1 MLNPL
6 PLNATPSSLSPLV
19 TTSLFPVSVSPFVF
33 VIFTSFLPT
42 FKGMC
47 SEVLVRARTR
57 PLAPVQRSSFSAV
70 RPPFPPTP
78 DTLKSFPLSFFSPLL
93 FFSSEQSYFI
103 FHRIRFSVS
112 ALSFLP
118 LSVSLM
124 TFELS
129 QLFCAFSFHIH
140 PYFSPISA
148 LKDSC
153 TMSKL

>member
-1 MLNPL
+1 MQDIAYIPCVVKYVLEPMLYPIVCTFSFPTPIL
-6 PLNATPSSLSPLV
+6 PFLSPPLI

-78 DTLKSFPLSFFSPLL
+78 DTLKSFPLSFFSTLL
-93 FFSSEQSYFI
+93 FFQLRAILFHFSQNTIFCVRFI
-103 FHRIRFSVS
+103 IFT
-112 ALSFLP
+112 P
-118 LSVSLM
+118 LSVINDLR
-124 TFELS
+124 
-129 QLFCAFSFHIH
+129 A
-140 PYFSPISA
+140 
-148 LKDSC
+148 
-153 TMSKL
+153 

>member
-1 MLNPL
+1 MPL
-6 PLNATPSSLSPLV
+6 PSSLSPLV

-57 PLAPVQRSSFSAV
+57 PLAPIQRYSFSAV
-70 RPPFPPTP
+70 RPPFSPTP
-78 DTLKSFPLSFFSPLL
+78 DALKSFPLSFFSP
-93 FFSSEQSYFI
+93 FSFSSEQSCFI
-103 FHRIRFSVS
+103 FHRIWFSVS

-129 QLFCAFSFHIH
+129 QLFYAFSFHIH

>member
-78 DTLKSFPLSFFSPLL
+78 DTLKSFPLSFFSTLL
-93 FFSSEQSYFI
+93 FFQLRAILFHFSQNTIFCVRFI
-103 FHRIRFSVS
+103 IFT
-112 ALSFLP
+112 P
-118 LSVSLM
+118 LSVINDLR
-124 TFELS
+124 
-129 QLFCAFSFHIH
+129 A
-140 PYFSPISA
+140 
-148 LKDSC
+148 
-153 TMSKL
+153 

>member
-78 DTLKSFPLSFFSPLL
+78 DTLKSFPLSFFSTLL
-93 FFSSEQSYFI
+93 FFQLRVILFHFSQNTIFCVRFI
-103 FHRIRFSVS
+103 IFT
-112 ALSFLP
+112 P
-118 LSVSLM
+118 LSVINDLRAESVILCFFHPHSSL
-124 TFELS
+124 FLS
-129 QLFCAFSFHIH
+129 HFSTEGQL
-140 PYFSPISA
+140 YNE
-148 LKDSC
+148 
-153 TMSKL
+153 